1 MRYFSTLLPPY
12 STVKPLFSLLAVRF
26 VDFLSLCVYNDLMN
40 STIGNKS
47 VLADNLLRYMKAK
60 QVTRHQL
67 CEDLGFRYSTVSDWI
82 HGRTYPRIDKI
93 EMMAHYFGVT
103 KADLIEAPSEQPSF
117 SDAQVLA
124 ARLHENPLLAETAS
138 PPADLSGGDLPYASA
153 PVNPLPREHLFIF

>member
-1 MRYFSTLLPPY
+1 MRYFSTWQSPA
-12 STVKPLFSLLAVRF
+12 STVKPLFSFLPVCF
-26 VDFLSLCVYNDLMN
+26 VDFLSSCVYNDLMN

-47 VLADNLLRYMKAK
+47 VMADNLLRYMKAK

-93 EMMAHYFGVT
+93 ELMARYFGVT
-103 KADLIEAPSEQPSF
+103 KADLIESPSEQPSL

-138 PPADLSGGDLPYASA
+138 QLADLSDADLQYVSELINRL
-153 PVNPLPREHLFIF
+153 VR